1 MQNIFD
7 HWNIEKQKINKKN
20 TNHFPKVWE
29 IWYCNLGYNIGYE
42 ENGKWDVFK
51 RPVLVLNR
59 LWNIYLCIAMTSK
72 GKDNNKYYIKV
83 YKNSYVITSQVRTL
97 DSKRFLQPLIKIPY
111 TQFQGIQK
119 ELKEQR
125 FSKP

>member
-1 MQNIFD
+1 
-7 HWNIEKQKINKKN
+7 
-20 TNHFPKVWE
+20 
-29 IWYCNLGYNIGYE
+29 
-42 ENGKWDVFK
+42 
-51 RPVLVLNR
+51 
-59 LWNIYLCIAMTSK
+59 MTSK